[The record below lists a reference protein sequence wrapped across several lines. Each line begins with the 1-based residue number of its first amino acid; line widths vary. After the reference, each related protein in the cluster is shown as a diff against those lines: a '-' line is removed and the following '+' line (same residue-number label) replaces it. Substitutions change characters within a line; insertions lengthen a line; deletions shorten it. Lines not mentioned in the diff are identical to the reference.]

1 MEIQRLRNYI
11 KSHRK
16 RAGLSQPDVA
26 FLLGNSDETQVS
38 RYEND
43 RRLPPLEVALALQ
56 EIFKVP
62 LAELFAGLH
71 ETIAVDVAARIREF
85 SSRIQKENAGD
96 RMTLRKLHWL
106 GTSPG
111 ITDAHNH
118 PISCTH

>member
-62 LAELFAGLH
+62 TVLWFGGRAS
-71 ETIAVDVAARIREF
+71 DKP
-85 SSRIQKENAGD
+85 IQN
-96 RMTLRKLHWL
+96 
-106 GTSPG
+106 
-111 ITDAHNH
+111 
-118 PISCTH
+118 